1 MLYIKS
7 EAYLSERGTYDI
19 NEDALITVKEKLYLV
34 CDGVGGN
41 GNGLLAAQLL
51 CNTIATLIQK
61 EPILNLSAILEH
73 AEKVFS
79 NYKKRHPITQLMAST
94 IAFVQINNGFV
105 TIAWIGDTSVY
116 QIRGGKIIYKTVSH
130 TLIQE
135 AIQSG
140 QLTELESYFHP
151 NSNQL
156 TRSVK
161 GTEYPTEFESFI
173 CEDIQDNDHFLLC
186 SDGIQE
192 SWIDSDVEDLFR
204 SEKNS
209 KVLIE
214 KIKEQC
220 AIFSTDNYSAIVI
233 QLGIQHK

>member
-19 NEDALITVKEKLYLV
+19 NEDALFTVKEKLYLV

-41 GNGLLAAQLL
+41 GNGLLASQLL
-51 CNTIATLIQK
+51 CKTIAALIHK
-61 EPILNLSAILEH
+61 EPILNLSAILEQ

-79 NYKKRHPITQLMAST
+79 NYKKRHRITQLMAST

-116 QIRGGKIIYKTVSH
+116 QIRGGKIICKTVSH

-135 AIQSG
+135 AIQIG
-140 QLTELESYFHP
+140 ELTELESYFQP
-151 NSNQL
+151 NRNQL

-161 GTEYPTEFESFI
+161 ELNILLNLNHLYAKTYKITIIFCFALMVFKNLGLIRILKIYLGRKK
-173 CEDIQDNDHFLLC
+173 IQ
-186 SDGIQE
+186 
-192 SWIDSDVEDLFR
+192 
-204 SEKNS
+204 KN
-209 KVLIE
+209 
-214 KIKEQC
+214 
-220 AIFSTDNYSAIVI
+220 
-233 QLGIQHK
+233 